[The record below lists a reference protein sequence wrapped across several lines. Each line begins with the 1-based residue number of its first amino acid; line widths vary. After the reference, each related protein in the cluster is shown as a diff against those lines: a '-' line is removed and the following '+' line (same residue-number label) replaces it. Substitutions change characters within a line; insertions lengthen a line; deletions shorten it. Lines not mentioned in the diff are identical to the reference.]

1 MMNQLWIFLSLTVC
15 SWASFAQLSAQT
27 VSAPAAGKSEIKRAH
42 PDRIQLATGAAFAPD
57 GSLWMV
63 GLNANNRLFVQSSP
77 AHALGVWSNMKLL
90 ETGADEI
97 SADGENRP
105 KIAFGPHGWVVIS
118 YTQPLTKPYT
128 GFIRMLRS
136 SDGGKIFGAPF
147 TVHQDRQEITHR
159 FESIAFDRQGVLHT
173 LWVDKR
179 DMELAPK
186 VGKRSSYVGAAIY
199 RNESR
204 DGGASFGPDLKLA
217 DHSCECCRIALAPGP
232 DGVMRALWR
241 HVFGANV
248 RDHGFAALSDASPLT
263 VMRATW
269 DDWRIDACPH
279 HGPGL
284 APATDGGFHAVW
296 FGMRRQGSDNTAAVR
311 YARLAPDGSPR
322 LETVRPLPDELA
334 EHGDVL
340 AWGDRVAVVWRS
352 VDGAR
357 STLKAWL
364 SVDGGQ
370 TFRLAVLGSLSGDND
385 HPRLAQQG
393 ERMVAVWRH
402 PKGVQV
408 YDIRF

>member
-1 MMNQLWIFLSLTVC
+1 MNQLWIFLSLTVC

-173 LWVDKR
+173 
-179 DMELAPK
+179 
-186 VGKRSSYVGAAIY
+186 
-199 RNESR
+199 
-204 DGGASFGPDLKLA
+204 
-217 DHSCECCRIALAPGP
+217 
-232 DGVMRALWR
+232 
-241 HVFGANV
+241 
-248 RDHGFAALSDASPLT
+248 
-263 VMRATW
+263 
-269 DDWRIDACPH
+269 
-279 HGPGL
+279 
-284 APATDGGFHAVW
+284 
-296 FGMRRQGSDNTAAVR
+296 
-311 YARLAPDGSPR
+311 
-322 LETVRPLPDELA
+322 
-334 EHGDVL
+334 
-340 AWGDRVAVVWRS
+340 
-352 VDGAR
+352 
-357 STLKAWL
+357 
-364 SVDGGQ
+364 
-370 TFRLAVLGSLSGDND
+370 
-385 HPRLAQQG
+385 
-393 ERMVAVWRH
+393 
-402 PKGVQV
+402 
-408 YDIRF
+408 